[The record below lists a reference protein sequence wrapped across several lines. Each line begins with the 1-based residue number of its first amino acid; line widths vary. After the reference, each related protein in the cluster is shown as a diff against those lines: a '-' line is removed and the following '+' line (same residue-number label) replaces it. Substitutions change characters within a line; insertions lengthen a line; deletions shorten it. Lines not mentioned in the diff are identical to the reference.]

1 MLYVTFYLLK
11 IVNKVLENTSSGGF
25 CSNDGIIHTCLPSFP
40 FGGVGGCRLHIKRD
54 VIT

>member
-25 CSNDGIIHTCLPSFP
+25 CSNDGIIHTGLPSFP

-54 VIT
+54 VIA